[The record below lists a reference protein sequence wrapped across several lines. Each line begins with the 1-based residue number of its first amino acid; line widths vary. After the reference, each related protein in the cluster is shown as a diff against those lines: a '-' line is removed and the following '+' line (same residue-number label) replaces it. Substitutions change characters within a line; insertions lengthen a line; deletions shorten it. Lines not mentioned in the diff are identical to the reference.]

1 MNLLIVDDEY
11 FIVQSIVSALDFD
24 ALGITSVSTAFSV
37 KQAQAV
43 FAEKRI
49 DILLTDI

>member
-24 ALGITSVSTAFSV
+24 ALCKSSLMSCES
-37 KQAQAV
+37 K
-43 FAEKRI
+43 
-49 DILLTDI
+49 